1 MSPDAHAP
9 FGIAPGIHD
18 KLLRLFDRTPGLV
31 RVWIYGSRARG
42 DARHESDI
50 DLAIDWPDAG
60 NAFVQLKDQID
71 DLGLIYRTDVLHWQ
85 DTLADD
91 FRQRI
96 ERDRKVF
103 WEPRHHDAR
112 SETRYCS

>member
-1 MSPDAHAP
+1 MPPDADVR
-9 FGIAPGIHD
+9 FGIAPGIHA

-60 NAFVQLKDQID
+60 NAFLQLKDQID
-71 DLGLIYRTDVLHWQ
+71 ESGLIYRTDVLRWQ

-91 FRQRI
+91 FRLRI
-96 ERDRKVF
+96 D
-103 WEPRHHDAR
+103 
-112 SETRYCS
+112 